1 MAMRAP
7 DLVRSVVLVSGY
19 YFPTARKDVWLMSGP
34 AVPLLGDFSCYT
46 LAPFVA
52 RAIIWKLVRLLFAP
66 REIPEI
72 FKARFPVNLT
82 VRPGSLRASAEES
95 AFLIPAA
102 ARLQEHYASLPC
114 PAAVMVGEGDRY
126 VRPEHG
132 ARLQRI
138 LPRAVLRQVSG
149 AGHMLH
155 YADPELVA
163 DSVHLM
169 DAWKPSVAA
178 EEPAQPP

>member
-1 MAMRAP
+1 M
-7 DLVRSVVLVSGY
+7 
-19 YFPTARKDVWLMSGP
+19 MSGP
-34 AVPLLGDFSCYT
+34 AVPLLGDYFCYT
-46 LAPFVA
+46 LTPFVA

-66 REIPEI
+66 REIPE
-72 FKARFPVNLT
+72 RFQAQFPIGLT

-102 ARLQEHYASLPC
+102 ARLQEHYASLSC
-114 PAAVMVGEGDRY
+114 PAAVVVGEGDKY
-126 VRPEHG
+126 VRPEQG
-132 ARLQRI
+132 GRLQKI

-155 YADPELVA
+155 YADAEGVA

-169 DAWKPSVAA
+169 DAWKPAVAA
-178 EEPAQPP
+178 E